1 MPVGIMEEIR
11 PHLLVNR
18 WARYISVKS
27 SSQIIKQNN
36 DWKLLFS
43 RVNNQIIGSVEQ
55 GWLTSILQPVFL
67 PISWVLTVPGALG
80 ENSTPVVNQAKHAPH
95 LLKSLSI

>member
-11 PHLLVNR
+11 PHLLVDR

-55 GWLTSILQPVFL
+55 GWLTSILQPVFFANKL
-67 PISWVLTVPGALG
+67 STDSARGIRGKFDPSCQPSGARAT
-80 ENSTPVVNQAKHAPH
+80 S
-95 LLKSLSI
+95 S